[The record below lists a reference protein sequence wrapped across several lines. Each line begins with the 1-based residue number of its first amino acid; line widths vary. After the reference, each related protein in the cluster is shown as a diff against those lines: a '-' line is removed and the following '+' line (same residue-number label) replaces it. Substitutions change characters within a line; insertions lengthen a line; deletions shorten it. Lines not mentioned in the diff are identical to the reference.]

1 MKKILGA
8 VLISC
13 LAVVAKAQSS
23 GEPIKAASDIQLSGF
38 PGCSVA
44 PPKDGCDARI
54 KCSGVGQIYG
64 NSKRS
69 VNAARKEAEM
79 NARTALSRFYG
90 EKQKAKAAL
99 QNASQASETS
109 NADGSSTVKESFSRM
124 QADIA
129 GNSTEALLSGVQ
141 TLGVDVSAEDRE
153 VLVIVGVSC
162 KSQAAAKNSS
172 AAAASAAGA
181 AGSQGGAAGTSDGK
195 DKQSSGAKG
204 FRQDGGDLKSSSRR
218 RKNADDF

>member
-1 MKKILGA
+1 MKKVFV
-8 VLISC
+8 VLALSC
-13 LAVVAKAQSS
+13 VTVAQAQST

-38 PGCSVA
+38 PGCVVA

-54 KCSGVGQIYG
+54 KCSGSGQIYG

-90 EKQKAKAAL
+90 EKQKAKEAL
-99 QNASQASETS
+99 QNASQASDTS

-129 GNSTEALLSGVQ
+129 ANSTEALLTGVQ
-141 TLGVDVSAEDRE
+141 TLGMDVNAADRE
-153 VLVIVGVSC
+153 VLVTIGVSC
-162 KSQAAAKNSS
+162 KSQAAAKRSA
-172 AAAASAAGA
+172 AAAASAATPAAAKSEGGDGKSANGA
-181 AGSQGGAAGTSDGK
+181 GGA
-195 DKQSSGAKG
+195 QG
-204 FRQDGGDLKSSSRR
+204 FRQDGGALNSSSRR